1 MGTYGYERR
10 MNLGMK
16 VIVTSIHNPTSKDN
30 HTITVLRSVA
40 PGKQTLVHFKTTQ
53 GPLKVQY
60 PDLNRQVQMKF
71 LHVLWQCDFTH
82 I

>member
-40 PGKQTLVHFKTTQ
+40 PGKQTLVHFKTKD
-53 GPLKVQY
+53 P
-60 PDLNRQVQMKF
+60 
-71 LHVLWQCDFTH
+71 
-82 I
+82 